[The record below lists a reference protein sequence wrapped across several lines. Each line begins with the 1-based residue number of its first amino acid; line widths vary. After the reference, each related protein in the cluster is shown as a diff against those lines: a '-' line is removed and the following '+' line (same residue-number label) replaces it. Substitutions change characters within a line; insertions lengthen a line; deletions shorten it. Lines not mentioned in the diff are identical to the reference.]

1 MSDNV
6 QQQLLIEQRVAN
18 ESKSQLVAYLLAVRL
33 WGLGVHRMYLGR
45 WISGFIM
52 LAIWGVGWLTV
63 PILIGWPAV
72 GFVVLWCI
80 IDLFL
85 IPGMVRA
92 DREDIRRR
100 LR

>member
-18 ESKSQLVAYLLAVRL
+18 ESKWQLVAYLLAVLL

-45 WISGFIM
+45 WVSGIIM
-52 LAIWGVGWLTV
+52 LILSGIGALTA
-63 PILIGWPAV
+63 PILIGWIPLAFVWVWAV
-72 GFVVLWCI
+72 